1 MTSTRRQGTR
11 GWGRS
16 NLVLSSVLALLALA
30 CCPVFAQA
38 SSASPEYEVALPGD
52 GGAKKNENIA
62 KTSESPKSGG
72 AEAPPSTGSG
82 EGYSEEV
89 PPSSESE
96 SESQSP
102 AATGGN
108 DGGKSQGNADKG
120 SNPGHKAK
128 VQDNAPPPV
137 DKTAPLRANEAE
149 DDGGSSPLV
158 PILVAIVVLAAISIA
173 AVMIRQ
179 RRQRDSANP
188 SLSTKAG

>member
-1 MTSTRRQGTR
+1 MTSTRRQGAR

-16 NLVLSSVLALLALA
+16 NFLLSSVLALLALA
-30 CCPVFAQA
+30 CFPVFAQA
-38 SSASPEYEVALPGD
+38 DSVGPQYNTALPDD
-52 GGAKKNENIA
+52 GGAKQNENIA

-89 PPSSESE
+89 PPSSESV
-96 SESQSP
+96 SP
-102 AATGGN
+102 ANTGS

-120 SNPGHKAK
+120 NNPRPEAK
-128 VQDNAPPPV
+128 VQEAAPIAKAKPKAV
-137 DKTAPLRANEAE
+137 ASNDG
-149 DDGGSSPLV
+149 DGGSSPLV
-158 PILVAIVVLAAISIA
+158 PILIGALVLAAISIA
-173 AVMIRQ
+173 AVAIRQ

>member
-1 MTSTRRQGTR
+1 M
-11 GWGRS
+11 
-16 NLVLSSVLALLALA
+16 L
-30 CCPVFAQA
+30 AQA
-38 SSASPEYEVALPGD
+38 SAPIEYDPTLPGD

-96 SESQSP
+96 SGSP
-102 AATGGN
+102 AATGNN
-108 DGGKSQGNADKG
+108 DGGGKGQGNADKG
-120 SNPGHKAK
+120 NNPGPEAK
-128 VQDNAPPPV
+128 VQENAPPV
-137 DKTAPLRANEAE
+137 AKSAPLKANDAE

-158 PILVAIVVLAAISIA
+158 PILVAVVVLAALSIA